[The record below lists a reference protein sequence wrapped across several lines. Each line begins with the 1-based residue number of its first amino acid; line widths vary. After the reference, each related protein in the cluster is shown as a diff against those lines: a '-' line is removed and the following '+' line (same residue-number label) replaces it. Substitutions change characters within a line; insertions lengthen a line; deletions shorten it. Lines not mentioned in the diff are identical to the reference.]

1 MKIEILKIPEVS
13 GDTLLMP
20 KVLRNGRKDEASEAF
35 FNQIK
40 CKVTE
45 RFDSVPYL
53 NVIFP
58 LGCTYKGLKKITTMT
73 IVESGKVIKIVIEEI
88 IQTFVYRDKTFWVYE
103 KNVYPKE
110 TETQKNEFFITLSE
124 PTFQ

>member
-1 MKIEILKIPEVS
+1 MKIEILIIPEVS
-13 GDTLLMP
+13 GDTILMP

-73 IVESGKVIKIVIEEI
+73 IVERGKAIEIVIEEI
-88 IQTFVYRDKTFWVYE
+88 IQIFVYEDKTFWVYE
-103 KNVYPKE
+103 KNVYPKQ
-110 TETQKNEFFITLSE
+110 TETQQNEFFVTLSE